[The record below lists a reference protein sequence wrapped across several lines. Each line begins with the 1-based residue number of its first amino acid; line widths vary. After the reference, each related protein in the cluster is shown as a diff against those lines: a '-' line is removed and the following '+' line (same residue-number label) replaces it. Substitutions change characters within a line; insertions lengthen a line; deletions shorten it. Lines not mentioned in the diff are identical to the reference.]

1 MKQGAEAKVVRSD
14 QGRLYYKCKH
24 SDKCKFDVRA
34 SCHGGG
40 MWGVHKFKEHSCEG
54 ELGILKRIKAHSNV
68 VAAYVEKRI
77 RDDGENKIKG
87 YGQAV
92 VELFR
97 QAAYAYT
104 DSEFSRAMSAMAQL
118 KPAAYGKL
126 MRVGPEKW
134 ARSQSPV
141 TRYSFLTSNAAE
153 ALNARLLWARR
164 LPICSMLEAIRMVL
178 AQWFN
183 DRLASAEESDDLLTP
198 EAKQKI
204 SAEISKSRRYTAKRT
219 SERKYRVRAGDRRFM
234 VDLQAKSCECNEF
247 DLDGMP
253 CSHAIAAITEAK
265 EPVEDYVEAYYLRSS
280 LVQTY
285 SGPVNHLP
293 PLEHWEIP
301 FEVATD
307 IVLPNLS
314 RRQAGRPRES
324 RIPSAGERPTQ
335 RTTTADASSSLGKRA
350 PKTCGLCGSPGHTR
364 RACKGTGWEQ

>member
-14 QGRLYYKCKH
+14 QGHLYYKCKH
-24 SDKCKFDVRA
+24 SDKCKFD
-34 SCHGGG
+34 
-40 MWGVHKFKEHSCEG
+40 
-54 ELGILKRIKAHSNV
+54 
-68 VAAYVEKRI
+68 
-77 RDDGENKIKG
+77 NKIKG

-104 DSEFSRAMSAMAQL
+104 DSEFSRATSAMAQL

-141 TRYSFLTSNAAE
+141 THYSFLTSNAAE

-178 AQWFN
+178 EQWFN

-198 EAKQKI
+198 EATQKI

-219 SERKYRVRAGDRRFM
+219 SERKYRVCAGDRRFM
-234 VDLQAKSCECNEF
+234 VDLQAKGCECNEF

-253 CSHAIAAITEAK
+253 AAK

-293 PLEHWEIP
+293 LLEHWEIP

-335 RTTTADASSSLGKRA
+335 RTTIADASSSLEKRA

>member
-1 MKQGAEAKVVRSD
+1 MDLEVDENNRFKHLFLALAASITPFFFSLRPVIVVD
-14 QGRLYYKCKH
+14 GTHLKGKNN
-24 SDKCKFDVRA
+24 
-34 SCHGGG
+34 
-40 MWGVHKFKEHSCEG
+40 
-54 ELGILKRIKAHSNV
+54 GILFVAVTKDANEQVFPLAFGAGPIENDESWKWFLSN
-68 VAAYVEKRI
+68 
-77 RDDGENKIKG
+77 NKIKG

-92 VELFR
+92 VEFFR

-178 AQWFN
+178 EQWFN

-198 EAKQKI
+198 EATQKI
-204 SAEISKSRRYTAKRT
+204 SAEISKCRRYTAKRT

-247 DLDGMP
+247 DMDGMP
-253 CSHAIAAITEAK
+253 LRRKSQWKLTTCGVHWFKHT
-265 EPVEDYVEAYYLRSS
+265 PV
-280 LVQTY
+280 Q
-285 SGPVNHLP
+285 HLP

-324 RIPSAGERPTQ
+324 KIPSAGERPTQ

>member
-1 MKQGAEAKVVRSD
+1 MDLEVDENNRFKHLFLALAASITPFFFSLRPVIVVD
-14 QGRLYYKCKH
+14 GTHLKGKNN
-24 SDKCKFDVRA
+24 
-34 SCHGGG
+34 
-40 MWGVHKFKEHSCEG
+40 
-54 ELGILKRIKAHSNV
+54 GILFVAVTKDANEQVFPLAFGVGPIENDESWKWFLSN
-68 VAAYVEKRI
+68 
-77 RDDGENKIKG
+77 NKIKG

-104 DSEFSRAMSAMAQL
+104 DSEFSLAMSAMAQL

-178 AQWFN
+178 EQWFN

-198 EAKQKI
+198 EATQKI

-253 CSHAIAAITEAK
+253 EAK

-314 RRQAGRPRES
+314 R
-324 RIPSAGERPTQ
+324 
-335 RTTTADASSSLGKRA
+335 
-350 PKTCGLCGSPGHTR
+350 
-364 RACKGTGWEQ
+364 

>member
-1 MKQGAEAKVVRSD
+1 
-14 QGRLYYKCKH
+14 
-24 SDKCKFDVRA
+24 
-34 SCHGGG
+34 
-40 MWGVHKFKEHSCEG
+40 
-54 ELGILKRIKAHSNV
+54 
-68 VAAYVEKRI
+68 
-77 RDDGENKIKG
+77 
-87 YGQAV
+87 
-92 VELFR
+92 
-97 QAAYAYT
+97 
-104 DSEFSRAMSAMAQL
+104 MSAMAQL

-134 ARSQSPV
+134 ARSQSPL
-141 TRYSFLTSNAAE
+141 THYSFLTSNAAE

-178 AQWFN
+178 EQWFN

-198 EAKQKI
+198 EATQKI
-204 SAEISKSRRYTAKRT
+204 SVEISKSRRYTAKRT
-219 SERKYRVRAGDRRFM
+219 SERKYRVRVGDRRFM

-253 CSHAIAAITEAK
+253 EAK

-285 SGPVNHLP
+285 SGSLNHLP

-324 RIPSAGERPTQ
+324 RIPSAGERATQ

-350 PKTCGLCGSPGHTR
+350 PKLVVYVARLATHVEHARDASGNS
-364 RACKGTGWEQ
+364 